1 MSLADV
7 CRFNPTAGG
16 TGDWTYSST
25 VQGYQSPALANVQ
38 NGLSYRLR
46 AESADLSQWEISTGV
61 YTSGTGTFARTT
73 VLYNS
78 AGTGSAPGQSGAGT
92 PVNFS
97 AAPQV
102 AVIALA
108 EDFRE
113 LLQAARTYYVAT
125 TGSDSNNGLS
135 SAAPFLTIQH
145 AINVV
150 AGLDL
155 GAGNNVTI
163 QLAAGIYSG
172 GVTVGSPFVG
182 SGTVT
187 ILGSTSSPASC
198 VVNNSSGSAVYVGG
212 GARLSVSG
220 ITVTATS
227 GHGMVAY
234 GTGSTLTIAGA
245 CGFGAVSL
253 SHLTAQVSA
262 NILVTANTSIAA
274 AAQYHWDAETGGVII
289 DQAHTITITGTPAFS
304 SAFAYANYG
313 AMFVN
318 ANTFSGA
325 ATGPRYSSTANGLI
339 QTFGSGASYLP
350 GSTAGSTSNGGLY
363 V

>member
-16 TGDWTYSST
+16 TTDWTFASA

-38 NGLSYRLR
+38 NALSYRVR
-46 AESADLSQWEISTGV
+46 AESADLSQWEISTGA
-61 YTSGTGTFARTT
+61 YSSSTGTFARST

-78 AGTGSAPGQSGAGT
+78 AGTGIAPGQSGAGT

-102 AVIALA
+102 AVVALA

-125 TGSDSNNGLS
+125 TGSDANSGLA
-135 SAAPFLTIQH
+135 SAVPFLTIQH
-145 AINVV
+145 AVNVV
-150 AGLDL
+150 SGLDL

-163 QLAAGIYSG
+163 QLAAGTYSG
-172 GVTVGSPFVG
+172 GVAVSAPFVG
-182 SGTVT
+182 NGTVT
-187 ILGSTSSPASC
+187 LLGNTASPSTC
-198 VVNNSSGSAVYVGG
+198 VVNNAAGHAIYVGG

-220 ITVTATS
+220 LTVTATS

-234 GTGSTLTIAGA
+234 GAGSALTIAGA

-262 NILVTANTSIAA
+262 NVLVTASTSITG
-274 AAQYHWDAETGGVII
+274 AAQYHWDVETGSVIL

-304 SAFAYANYG
+304 GAFAYANYG

-318 ANTFSGA
+318 ANTFSGT
-325 ATGPRYSSTANGLI
+325 ATGPRYNATSNGLI

-350 GSTAGSTSNGGLY
+350 GSTAGTTSNGGLY